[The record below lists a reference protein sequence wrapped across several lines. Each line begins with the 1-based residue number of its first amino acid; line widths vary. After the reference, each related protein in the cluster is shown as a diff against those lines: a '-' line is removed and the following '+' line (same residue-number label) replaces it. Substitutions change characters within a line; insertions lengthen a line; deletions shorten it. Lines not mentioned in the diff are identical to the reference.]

1 VYLTFRQLKYFVEVV
16 DAGSITKAAERLHVT
31 STALSLQVKELEDQF
46 RVSLLRRHSRGIEMT
61 TSGADLYDRALK
73 ILELVDDAS
82 HALSADAP
90 IPNLRLGAP
99 PSIARMIGVEA
110 MLGAASWLGGV
121 SVDVTEG
128 WTIDLESR
136 LASGDLDA
144 VVGYDLS
151 ASDSAQ
157 VTDIVEDVFVFIAA
171 PSLAGGEGP
180 IAMRDVLASELVFYG
195 EQSVS
200 YRGARSA
207 AAAAGLELASERHV
221 HSINV
226 WRSMLT
232 RGLATTIGSVAAVD
246 DEYRHG
252 EVVIREIEGNPIRS
266 KVGIAVRTSLAGQAR
281 VQAFTD
287 FVRKLVIEGLRHDWT
302 DIRAGYVLHEN

>member
-1 VYLTFRQLKYFVEVV
+1 MYLTFRQLKYFVEVV
-16 DAGSITKAAERLHVT
+16 DAGSITRAAERLHVT

-46 RVSLLRRHSRGIEMT
+46 RVNLLRRHSRGIEMT

-82 HALSADAP
+82 HALSGDAP
-90 IPNLRLGAP
+90 IPTLRLGAP
-99 PSIARMIGVEA
+99 PSIARLIGVEA
-110 MLGAASWLGGV
+110 MFGAGSWLGGV

-136 LASGDLDA
+136 LRSGELDA
-144 VVGYDLS
+144 VVGYELQ
-151 ASDSAQ
+151 ASEDVQ
-157 VTDIVEDVFVFIAA
+157 VTDIAEDIFVFIAS

-180 IAMRDVLASELVFYG
+180 ISMREVFASELVFYG

-200 YRGARSA
+200 FRGARSA
-207 AAAAGLELASERHV
+207 AAAAGLELASQRHV
-221 HSINV
+221 NSINV

-252 EVVIREIEGNPIRS
+252 EVVVREIEGNPIRS
-266 KVGIAVRTSLAGQAR
+266 KIGIAVRASLAGQTR
-281 VQAFTD
+281 VQAFAE
-287 FVRKLVIEGLRHDWT
+287 FVRRLVVEGLRHDWV
-302 DIRAGYVLHEN
+302 DVRGGRVES